1 MKGQIEGTYYKP
13 LSLETKAWLLILSPP
28 TNLSLNGRFN
38 FLLLFERKGGK
49 KTQSRQNK
57 GARRSVALAG
67 GDSCCIHG

>member
-1 MKGQIEGTYYKP
+1 MREQLTVGHSLLQMKGQIEGTYYKP

-49 KTQSRQNK
+49 NPKQAEQ
-57 GARRSVALAG
+57 GCEA
-67 GDSCCIHG
+67 